1 MNASNIKHALYG
13 LAIQTIA
20 AIVILPFAA
29 YFHFNA
35 AIGFWMGS
43 SISFGAFIMR
53 EYTLRE
59 IEILRER
66 RPAPD
71 RLSLIDGFTGWK
83 RDRFLDAAAPA
94 VACTL
99 LALAASL

>member
-1 MNASNIKHALYG
+1 
-13 LAIQTIA
+13 
-20 AIVILPFAA
+20 
-29 YFHFNA
+29 

-43 SISFGAFIMR
+43 SVSFGAFIMR

-66 RPAPD
+66 QPAPD
-71 RLSLIDGFTGWK
+71 RLSLFDGLTGWK